1 MGGESQIPS
10 WKWEQQARDIEGVT
24 GPAIDETQSTEEQSS
39 YKRATVRL

>member
-10 WKWEQQARDIEGVT
+10 WKWEQQAKYIEGVT

-39 YKRATVRL
+39 YKKAMFIL